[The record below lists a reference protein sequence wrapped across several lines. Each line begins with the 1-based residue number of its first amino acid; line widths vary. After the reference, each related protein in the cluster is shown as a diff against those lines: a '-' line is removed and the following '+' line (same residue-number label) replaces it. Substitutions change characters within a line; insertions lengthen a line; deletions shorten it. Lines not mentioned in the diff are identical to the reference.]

1 MPKSLRLIIQGI
13 MFSLILF
20 LVTFVVVFLIYLL
33 FVIRRGK
40 YLDKFM
46 KGKEINYLKK
56 VYKIKIKE
64 SDYRSVSL
72 LVALT
77 NSFIIAT
84 SVTIVSLFKNIFLEI
99 IVGFITVMA
108 LILICYH
115 IIGKIYQKEGI

>member
-1 MPKSLRLIIQGI
+1 

-33 FVIRRGK
+33 FVIRRKK
-40 YLDKFM
+40 YLDKFI
-46 KGKEINYLKK
+46 KGKEIAYLKK

-64 SDYRSVSL
+64 SDYKGIVL
-72 LVALT
+72 LVAIT
-77 NSFIIAT
+77 NSFIIAI

-99 IVGFITVMA
+99 LVGFGTVMA

-115 IIGKIYQKEGI
+115 IIGKLYQKEGR

>member
-1 MPKSLRLIIQGI
+1 

-20 LVTFVVVFLIYLL
+20 FVTFIVVFLIYLL
-33 FVIRRGK
+33 FVIRRKK
-40 YLDKFM
+40 YLDKFI
-46 KGKEINYLKK
+46 KGKEITYLKK

-64 SDYRSVSL
+64 SDYKGITM

-77 NSFIIAT
+77 NSFIMAT

-99 IVGFITVMA
+99 LVGFGTVMV

-115 IIGKIYQKEGI
+115 IIGKLYQKEGR

>member
-1 MPKSLRLIIQGI
+1 
-13 MFSLILF
+13 MFSLLLF

-40 YLDKFM
+40 YLDMFI
-46 KGKEINYLKK
+46 KGKEISYLKR

-64 SDYRSVSL
+64 SDYKAIARL
-72 LVALT
+72 IALT

-84 SVTIVSLFKNIFLEI
+84 SVAIVSLFKNIFIEI
-99 IVGFITVMA
+99 VVGFVTVMA

-115 IIGKIYQKEGI
+115 IIGTIYKKEGR

>member
-1 MPKSLRLIIQGI
+1 

-20 LVTFVVVFLIYLL
+20 FVTFIVVFLIYLL
-33 FVIRRGK
+33 FVIRRKK
-40 YLDKFM
+40 YLDKFI
-46 KGKEINYLKK
+46 KGKEITYLKK

-64 SDYRSVSL
+64 SDYKGIAM

-77 NSFIIAT
+77 NSFIMAT

-99 IVGFITVMA
+99 LVGFGTVMV

-115 IIGKIYQKEGI
+115 IIGTIYKKEGR

>member
-1 MPKSLRLIIQGI
+1 

-40 YLDKFM
+40 YLDKFI
-46 KGKEINYLKK
+46 KGKEISYLEK

-64 SDYRSVSL
+64 SDYRGISL
-72 LVALT
+72 LVAFT

-84 SVTIVSLFKNIFLEI
+84 SVVLVSLFKNIFLEI

-115 IIGKIYQKEGI
+115 IIGTIYKKEGR

>member
-1 MPKSLRLIIQGI
+1 
-13 MFSLILF
+13 MFSLLLF

-40 YLDKFM
+40 YLNKFV
-46 KGKEINYLKK
+46 KGREVSYLKK

-64 SDYRSVSL
+64 TDYKSISI

-84 SVTIVSLFKNIFLEI
+84 SVAIVSLFKNIFIEI
-99 IVGFITVMA
+99 VVGFVTVMA

-115 IIGKIYQKEGI
+115 IIGTIYKKEGR